1 MNEQILAGKRRAIE
15 SLYDSTCNIY
25 EYGRFKDEDGITQT
39 GLNPVPTYE
48 NQACRLSFESV
59 KPTNQTETVAKIAQS
74 IKLFIA
80 PELNIKPNSKIIITR
95 LGKTIAYSFSSV
107 PAIYSSHQE
116 ISLNLYEDEA

>member
-25 EYGRFKDEDGITQT
+25 EYGRFKNEDGITQT
-39 GLNPVPTYE
+39 GLNPDPIVT
-48 NQACRLSFESV
+48 NQPCRLSFESI

-80 PELNIKPNSKIIITR
+80 PELEIKPNSVIVVNR
-95 LGKTIAYSFSSV
+95 LGKTTKYSFSSV
-107 PAIYSSHQE
+107 PAVYSSHQE